1 MKKRFGIVVLGMG
14 LFLAACGR
22 KEAQDTNEAT
32 DSQSSM
38 VQDIG
43 DAATVETNPN
53 LSPWSAQMEEIRGAL
68 SLELGDQYR
77 PDRTITEQDLQN
89 EYQVNPAWI
98 TDYMGETSQ
107 NKETIILLLP
117 KQEDD
122 ERVWEALQE
131 SVATAPDA
139 SPDENDDALQ
149 AQIVRIGR
157 YICYANLGENNAVVI
172 TLLEELVAAGN

>member
-1 MKKRFGIVVLGMG
+1 MKKRFGMVVLGMG
-14 LFLAACGR
+14 LVLAACGHE
-22 KEAQDTNEAT
+22 KSQDTKEAT
-32 DSQSSM
+32 DFQNSM

-53 LSPWSAQMEEIRGAL
+53 LSPWSAQMEELRSAL

-77 PDRTITEQDLQN
+77 LDKTVSEQDLQN
-89 EYQVNPAWI
+89 EYHVNSAWI

-107 NKETIILLLP
+107 DGDTLILLLP

-122 ERVWEALQE
+122 RRVWEALQE
-131 SVATAPDA
+131 SITTLPDA
-139 SPDENDDALQ
+139 SPDGNDDANQ

-157 YICYANLGENNAVVI
+157 YICYVRLGENNAVVI
-172 TLLEELVAAGN
+172 NLLEELMAAEN